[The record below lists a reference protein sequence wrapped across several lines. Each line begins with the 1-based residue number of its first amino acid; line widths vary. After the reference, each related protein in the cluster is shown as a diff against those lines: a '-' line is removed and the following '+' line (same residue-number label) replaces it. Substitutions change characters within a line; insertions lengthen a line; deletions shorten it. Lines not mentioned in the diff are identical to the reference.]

1 MVLRVVTNL
10 KVNVF
15 MNTFTASAR
24 RIVATMEW

>member
-15 MNTFTASAR
+15 MNTFTEAPDGL
-24 RIVATMEW
+24 